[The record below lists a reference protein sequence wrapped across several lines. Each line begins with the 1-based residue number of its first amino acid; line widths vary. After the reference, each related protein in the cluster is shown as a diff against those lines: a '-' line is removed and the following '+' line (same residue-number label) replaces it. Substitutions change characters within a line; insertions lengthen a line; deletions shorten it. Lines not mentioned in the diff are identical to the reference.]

1 MSSVSKNQEKMYLA
15 SKNAEYSVDL
25 RKHQVKASPGLVYLN
40 GGGTRQMSPKKQ
52 VERCIDESDPES
64 YRRYKKWQSSRDY
77 NARNRKAR
85 NAKKRENMATLRAK
99 QQLDSPTVKAARLAA
114 KEKSAREY
122 RERNRGILAARAAH
136 ARALARWGREADK
149 CEAIWLAVRQD
160 RALSDLE
167 AAEFDHE

>member
-1 MSSVSKNQEKMYLA
+1 MSSVSKNQEKLYLA

-25 RKHQVKASPGLVYLN
+25 RN
-40 GGGTRQMSPKKQ
+40 TRSKLLLDWMSLKKQ

-64 YRRYKKWQSSRDY
+64 YRCYKKWQSSRDY

-85 NAKKRENMATLRAK
+85 NAKKRENMAALRAK
-99 QQLDSPTVKAARLAA
+99 QQLDSPTVKAACLAA

-122 RERNRGILAARAAH
+122 RERNRCILAVRVAH

-149 CEAIWLAVRQD
+149 CETIWLAVRQD